1 MLVYEYWT
9 TAKREHLRRADVS
22 YLYFTI
28 LKCTFIFANDQFTE
42 SSSSASPSRTS
53 SNQDL
58 NIDSINLDGNSSP
71 RKQYSYRH
79 RIVHSY
85 NGRIVTPAST
95 IPRFKKYTIYDFNF
109 VKLLGKGS
117 FGKVRIIFSVGINL
131 D

>member
-1 MLVYEYWT
+1 MHVYERI
-9 TAKREHLRRADVS
+9 AKREHLRQADVTCIF
-22 YLYFTI
+22 YFKI
-28 LKCTFIFANDQFTE
+28 YIHNNRFSE

-58 NIDSINLDGNSSP
+58 NIDSINLDGTSSP

-85 NGRIVTPAST
+85 NGRVVTPAST

-117 FGKVRIIFSVGINL
+117 FGKVRSIFSLFICTNFFQQ
-131 D
+131 